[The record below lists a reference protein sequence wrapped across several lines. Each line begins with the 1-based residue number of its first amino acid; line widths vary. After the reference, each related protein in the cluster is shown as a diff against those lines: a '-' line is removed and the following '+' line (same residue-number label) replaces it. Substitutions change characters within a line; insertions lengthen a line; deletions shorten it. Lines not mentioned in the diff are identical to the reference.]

1 MTRPYASW
9 LTGEALALRFA
20 VEEPVLLR
28 YAKRGML
35 GAQWDEAEGRWL
47 FDVQRVSRLFLRRG
61 ADSSSQ
67 APHLGVLG
75 VVCLPGGEKRKPLAL
90 PARNTARVGNEKTR
104 CA

>member
-9 LTGEALALRFA
+9 LSGEALALRFA

-35 GAQWDEAEGRWL
+35 GAQWDESAERWL

-75 VVCLPGGEKRKPLAL
+75 AVCLAGGEKRKTPAV
-90 PARNTARVGNEKTR
+90 PARNIARVGTERTR

>member
-9 LTGEALALRFA
+9 MSGEALALHFA

-35 GAQWDEAEGRWL
+35 GAQWDEGEERWL

-61 ADSSSQ
+61 ADSSIQ

-75 VVCLPGGEKRKPLAL
+75 AVSLAGGEKRKALAL
-90 PARNTARVGNEKTR
+90 PPRNSARVGNERTR